1 MREYKISKGWALFIY
16 ITAPL
21 LIALFAWMLIMLFVS
36 DSEFDMKAFL
46 ILGPISLGMIA
57 LLIVGLLDTV
67 NGKFVIDNDK
77 IFAVSTFTNRQLLL
91 GEIKGYRITDKYIFI
106 ESKNQQKKKIK
117 VSTYF
122 GKVYE
127 IEEWLSE
134 NYADLD
140 IVQANQE
147 KEEILSNEE
156 FGWTTD
162 QREYRLIKAQKAAKT
177 LNWSGGIIGTW
188 TLFLAN
194 PYEYAIIASIA
205 FPIICLIVLKYF
217 NGIIRIDERKDTA
230 YPTIFWAIFTACM
243 GLWLRGLLDYS
254 ILDYSKIWTPS
265 ILIALTYI
273 ALFTIGNKEFKFN
286 KAKDYLTIIGFSIF
300 MFGYGYGAVVT
311 LNCMYD
317 KSEPKT
323 FNATI
328 LDKRI
333 SSGKSTTYY
342 LELTPWGQ
350 QKEIDEVSVSKDLYN
365 NLNKNDKVN
374 IYYMQGKFDIP
385 WFEVTE

>member
-1 MREYKISKGWALFIY
+1 MREYKISKGWSIFIY

-21 LIALFAWMLIMLFVS
+21 LIALFGWMLIMPFVTG
-36 DSEFDMKAFL
+36 SENDMKTFW

-57 LLIVGLLDTV
+57 LMVVGLLDTIK
-67 NGKFVIDNDK
+67 GKFVIDNDK
-77 IFAVSTFTNRQLLL
+77 IFTVSTFTNRQLLFS
-91 GEIKGYRITDKYIFI
+91 EIKGYRITDKYIFI
-106 ESKNQQKKKIK
+106 ESNNEQKKKIK

-122 GKVYE
+122 GKVNE

-134 NYADLD
+134 NYSDLD

-147 KEEILSNEE
+147 KEEILNNEE
-156 FGWTTD
+156 FGWTTE
-162 QREYRLIKAQKAAKT
+162 QREMKLIKAHKAAKI
-177 LNWSGGIIGTW
+177 LNWTGGLIGAW
-188 TLFLAN
+188 TFFLAN
-194 PYEYAIIASIA
+194 PYEYAIIASVA
-205 FPIICLIVLKYF
+205 FPIICLIILKHF
-217 NGIIRIDERKDTA
+217 NGLIRIDERKDTA
-230 YPTIFWAIFTACM
+230 YPTIFWAIFAASL
-243 GLWLRGLLDYS
+243 GLCLRGLLDYS
-254 ILDYSKIWTPS
+254 IFDYSKIWTPS

-273 ALFTIGNKEFKFN
+273 ALLTIGNKEFKFN

-300 MFGYGYGAVVT
+300 MFGYGFGAVVT

-365 NLNKNDKVN
+365 KLDKNDKVN
-374 IYYMQGKFDIP
+374 IYFMKGHFDIP